1 MSECAAN
8 HNVEQSL
15 PCVSMNLNPRI
26 HGTRYFPFSADG
38 RENGATETGPRWLW
52 WKLLIGSGR
61 VVGHSESAHPGPKSP
76 VLGSRNLQSGAAILA
91 GRDMAAQRRNS
102 ALRQR
107 R

>member
-1 MSECAAN
+1 
-8 HNVEQSL
+8 
-15 PCVSMNLNPRI
+15 MNLSPRI

-76 VLGSRNLQSGAAILA
+76 RSEFRAGALPVRPPFFRTPESARAVLWSPGSVPKRPARFS
-91 GRDMAAQRRNS
+91 
-102 ALRQR
+102 
-107 R
+107 